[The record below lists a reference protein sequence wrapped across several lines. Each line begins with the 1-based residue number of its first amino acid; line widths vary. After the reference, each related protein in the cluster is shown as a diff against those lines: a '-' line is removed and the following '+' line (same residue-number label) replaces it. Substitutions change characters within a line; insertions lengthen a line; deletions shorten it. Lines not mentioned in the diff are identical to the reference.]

1 MNLFSCS
8 ALLCLIYII
17 IYISFFY
24 GWRGSRVSVLGTITH
39 SFCSCDMAVI
49 MLYCISDCSAVG
61 EERRGMRL
69 RGGNPQS
76 DFPHRRLEALGK
88 DNRKALWY
96 ILSRSLSHAIVFH
109 FGEGVY
115 ARENI
120 SLKEDESDDNE
131 ESCSGDMADEEIEEK
146 RNAGQSNVCVY
157 AFVIV
162 GITALFFNLMLPSD
176 NFLRRFV

>member
-1 MNLFSCS
+1 MS
-8 ALLCLIYII
+8 I
-17 IYISFFY
+17 
-24 GWRGSRVSVLGTITH
+24 LGTITH

-115 ARENI
+115 ARENV
-120 SLKEDESDDNE
+120 SLEEDESNDE
-131 ESCSGDMADEEIEEK
+131 ESCSDDAADEEIEEK
-146 RNAGQSNVCVY
+146 RSTGLSKACVY

-162 GITALFFNLMLPSD
+162 GIFSVFFDHITSSGYFFRHRN
-176 NFLRRFV
+176 